1 MIRGWRRRKIPTT
14 FLPRGVF
21 ILESLPRRSLIPPP
35 MKTHKTI
42 RPLQPT
48 AGFTLLE
55 MVIVLGIIAVLL
67 GGSIALIGG
76 LGESA
81 KLQRVESDF
90 NTISAA
96 LNGYQLNAGTYP
108 TTQQGLRA
116 LVERPSSSPQP
127 RRWTKVADSV
137 PKDPWGNEYIYR
149 FPGSKDPSKF
159 EIVSMGKDGIAG
171 TNEDLSSQDPK

>member
-1 MIRGWRRRKIPTT
+1 MKIQ
-14 FLPRGVF
+14 
-21 ILESLPRRSLIPPP
+21 
-35 MKTHKTI
+35 KTH
-42 RPLQPT
+42 RPALLS

-90 NTISAA
+90 NSIGAA
-96 LNGYQLNAGTYP
+96 LRGYQLNAGTYP

-116 LVERPSSSPQP
+116 LVERPSGSPQP

-149 FPGSKDPSKF
+149 FPGSKNPSEF
-159 EIVSMGKDGIAG
+159 ELVSMGRDGISG

>member
-1 MIRGWRRRKIPTT
+1 
-14 FLPRGVF
+14 
-21 ILESLPRRSLIPPP
+21 
-35 MKTHKTI
+35 
-42 RPLQPT
+42 
-48 AGFTLLE
+48 

-96 LNGYQLNAGTYP
+96 LTAYQLNAGNYP

-116 LVERPSSSPQP
+116 LV
-127 RRWTKVADSV
+127 
-137 PKDPWGNEYIYR
+137 
-149 FPGSKDPSKF
+149 
-159 EIVSMGKDGIAG
+159 
-171 TNEDLSSQDPK
+171 